1 MSVTP
6 ARRTPARRTPAVA
19 VAAVVVLGVVAVPA
33 HARAD
38 RGTPPPTARVAAAV
52 ETPSLFDDEAG
63 GNANADDPA
72 IWRNPEDPDRS
83 LVIATA
89 KEGGLR
95 VYDLDGRQVQSLPA
109 PPPPRAGDKP
119 GRFNNVDLVTG
130 LRFPDG
136 RHDVAVVSDRGSDRL
151 RVYRIDAGRPSA
163 PLVDVTDPAAAPLV
177 FSADQDEVNDQ
188 RTAYGLAAYTD
199 RRTGRSYA
207 VASRRNGTELALA
220 ELRPTARGKV
230 GYRTV
235 RTTSLPAAFTL
246 PDGTS
251 WSPCGEPGELPQIE
265 GMVVDPDTGDLYA
278 GQEDVGIW
286 KLDADLRSPARLI
299 EKVRSYGVPGTYD
312 PQTEECTAGADPGFG
327 GRHVSA
333 DVEGLTIWR
342 DPKDPRRAGYL
353 LASSQGDDTF
363 AVFDRQRGNAY
374 VRGFRVAPGTGAGS
388 PDGSEESDGAAV
400 TSAPLGRKFPQG
412 LLVVQD
418 GHNGPA
424 TPGPDGEPRTDTNF
438 KFVDLGAL
446 RRAAGL

>member
-1 MSVTP
+1 MRVIPS
-6 ARRTPARRTPAVA
+6 RRTPAVA
-19 VAAVVVLGVVAVPA
+19 AAAMVALGLIAVPA

-38 RGTPPPTARVAAAV
+38 RGGTAPSLPRVAASV

-72 IWRNPEDPDRS
+72 IWRNTKDPDAS

-95 VYDLDGRQVQSLPA
+95 VYDLDGRQVQALPA
-109 PPPPRAGDKP
+109 PAPPRDGDKP
-119 GRFNNVDLVTG
+119 GRFNNVDLITG

-136 RHDVAVVSDRGSDRL
+136 RHDVAVVSDRGRDQL
-151 RVYRIDAGRPSA
+151 RVYRIDPKRPTA
-163 PLVDVTDPAAAPLV
+163 PLVDVTDEAAAPRV
-177 FSADQDEVNDQ
+177 FSAGQDEVNDQ

-199 RRTGRSYA
+199 RRNGRSYA
-207 VASRRNGTELALA
+207 VTSRRHATDLALA
-220 ELRPTARGKV
+220 ELLPNAQGKV

-235 RTTSLPAAFTL
+235 RTTSLPASFTL
-246 PDGTS
+246 PNGNS
-251 WSPCGEPGELPQIE
+251 WEPCGEPGERPQVE

-299 EKVRSYGVPGTYD
+299 EKVRSFGVPGTWN
-312 PQTEECTAGADPGFG
+312 PGTEECDAGADPGFG

-342 DPKDPRRAGYL
+342 DPKRPGHGGYL

-363 AVFDRQRGNAY
+363 AVFDREHDNAY
-374 VRGFRVAPGTGAGS
+374 VRGFRIGDGATPGS
-388 PDGSEESDGAAV
+388 PDGSQECDGAAV
-400 TSAPLGRKFPQG
+400 TSAPLGKRFPNG

-418 GHNGPA
+418 GHN
-424 TPGPDGEPRTDTNF
+424 TPRTTGADGEARTDTDF
-438 KFVDLGAL
+438 KFVDLGRL
-446 RRAAGL
+446 KRAARL

>member
-6 ARRTPARRTPAVA
+6 GRKTTI
-19 VAAVVVLGVVAVPA
+19 
-33 HARAD
+33 
-38 RGTPPPTARVAAAV
+38 TAAALIAALTVSAGPVQARTDRAAAPSLPEVSATV

-72 IWRNPEDPDRS
+72 IWRNAHDPDRS

-109 PPPPRAGDKP
+109 PPPPREGDKP
-119 GRFNNVDLVTG
+119 GRFNNVDLITG

-136 RHDVAVVSDRGSDRL
+136 RHDVAVVSDRGRDQL
-151 RVYRIDAGRPSA
+151 RVYRIDPGRTAG
-163 PLVDVTDPAAAPLV
+163 PLVDVTDVTAAPHV
-177 FSADQDEVNDQ
+177 FSTGQDEVNDQ

-199 RRTGRSYA
+199 RRTGRAYA
-207 VASRRNGTELALA
+207 VASRRNATALALA
-220 ELRPTARGKV
+220 ELTPNARGTV

-235 RTTSLPAAFTL
+235 RTASLPSAFTL
-246 PDGTS
+246 PDGTR

-286 KLDADLRSPARLI
+286 KLDAGLRSPARLI
-299 EKVRSYGVPGTYD
+299 EKVRTYGVPGTWNPD
-312 PQTEECTAGADPGFG
+312 IEECDAGTDPGFG
-327 GRHVSA
+327 GRHISA

-342 DPKDPRRAGYL
+342 DPRHPAHGGYL

-363 AVFDRQRGNAY
+363 AAFDRDRGNAF
-374 VRGFRVAPGTGAGS
+374 VRGFRVTAGAKPGA

-400 TSAPLGRKFPQG
+400 TSAPLGKRFPRG

-418 GHNGPA
+418 GSNTPA
-424 TPGPDGEPRTDTNF
+424 VSGPDGEVRTDTDF

-446 RRAAGL
+446 ARAARL